1 MALRGHETL
10 RTSLSQLAHTEKL
23 PSSLLFSGAAGVG
36 KKLVARELA
45 EQLLCA
51 TPARNVRGGCGECS
65 ACKLVRI
72 GNHPDLRVIELAD
85 ENSTVDD
92 LRDTLERLSLRPFM
106 GRRKVTI
113 LNDADSLSV
122 VASNILLKTLEE
134 PRPENFFILIAETPS
149 RLPQTVL
156 SRCQRWF
163 FDRLSPHELQSVL
176 QERGATQEEMAL
188 IPLADGS
195 LATIESLRAKGELGK
210 DIQAIVDAAWRG
222 DHVLITKAAQEWAS
236 EKTQLRERLAFL
248 RTAIRQKLLDT
259 ASNPSAAAV
268 WANALQNALDAEY
281 LVLER
286 NTNPTLTLWH
296 VLESCDHRL
305 ATTYQVTPNS
315 RPSLIDRLTAY

>member
-1 MALRGHETL
+1 MVLRGHENL

-23 PSSLLFSGAAGVG
+23 PSSLLFSGVAGVG

-45 EQLLCA
+45 EQLLCTSP
-51 TPARNVRGGCGECS
+51 TPSVRGGCGDCS

-72 GNHPDLRVIELAD
+72 GNHPDLRIIELAD
-85 ENSTVDD
+85 ENSSVDD
-92 LRDTLERLSLRPFM
+92 LRATLERLSLRAFM

-122 VASNILLKTLEE
+122 VGANILLKTLEE
-134 PRPENFFILIAETPS
+134 PRPENFFVLIAETPS

-163 FDRLSPHELQSVL
+163 FDRLSPQDIEAVL
-176 QERGATQEEMAL
+176 QERGASQEDIAL

-195 LATIESLRAKGELGK
+195 LATIETLRAKSELGK
-210 DIQAIVDAAWRG
+210 DIQAVVDAAWRG
-222 DHVLITKAAQEWAS
+222 DHALITKAAQEWAS
-236 EKTQLRERLAFL
+236 EKTLLRERLGFL
-248 RTAIRQKLLDT
+248 RAAIRQKLLDT
-259 ASNPSAAAV
+259 ANNPNAAAV

-305 ATTYQVTPNS
+305 GTTYQVTPNS
-315 RPSLIDRLTAY
+315 HPSLIDRLTSW